1 MLSSSKLVYFF
12 SLQVKLAVA
21 TFLSFQITMLG
32 KLITMFGKLI
42 VMFGKLI
49 IMFGKLIDCQL
60 IINPVLINF
69 RTSLASKYNLVKLI
83 S

>member
-12 SLQVKLAVA
+12 SSQVKLAVA
-21 TFLSFQITMLG
+21 TFLSFQITMFG
-32 KLITMFGKLI
+32 KLIT
-42 VMFGKLI
+42 
-49 IMFGKLIDCQL
+49 MFGKLIDCQL

>member
-1 MLSSSKLVYFF
+1 MLLSSKLVYFF
-12 SLQVKLAVA
+12 SSQVKLAVV

-42 VMFGKLI
+42 T
-49 IMFGKLIDCQL
+49 MFGKLIDCQL